1 MTNYKLSDYI
11 ISGGLLDLND
21 KNIRIRS
28 EQIHDE
34 LYIHTCND
42 YKNSLEVIREASFGI
57 EDKLKILSK
66 VYYKYPDIYS
76 NRFRPILEQL
86 EEQANRLGF
95 IPKKWDIQICCY
107 CSINDLISNKAHSF
121 FKKISEKFGIKK
133 VFLET
138 YPIYNYNYS
147 DLIDLNKIYF
157 NEVSFGLI
165 GYQNFYNRVFKCS
178 NLDDYANYFEII
190 FIGILGKGSQ
200 NKIIFETEN
209 INKNIDYIS
218 LNLYY
223 FLSNIKKNNLSKGIT
238 NFSSINQYRNF
249 KDRFYKLQEMK
260 STNKLD
266 DLLRGLDNKNIYYFE
281 DYDHYGGFFNLK
293 SYFKKPRLILSRI
306 KYNLYCYFKFK
317 KYQNNFF

>member
-1 MTNYKLSDYI
+1 MINYKLSDHI
-11 ISGGLLDLND
+11 ICGGLLDFND
-21 KNIRIRS
+21 KNIKIRS
-28 EQIHDE
+28 EQINDE
-34 LYIHTCND
+34 LCIHTCND
-42 YKNSLEVIREASFGI
+42 YKNSLEVIRKASFGI
-57 EDKLKILSK
+57 EDKVKILSK

-86 EEQANRLGF
+86 EEQVNRLGF

-107 CSINDLISNKAHSF
+107 CSINDLMSKEGNLF

-138 YPIYNYNYS
+138 YPIYKYS
-147 DLIDLNKIYF
+147 YVDIIDLNKIYL
-157 NEVSFGLI
+157 NEVSFGFI
-165 GYQNFYNRVFKCS
+165 GYQNFYNRVFKYS
-178 NLDDYANYFEII
+178 NLNDYANTCEII

-200 NKIIFETEN
+200 NKIIFKAEN
-209 INKNIDYIS
+209 INKDIDYIN

-223 FLSNIKKNNLSKGIT
+223 FLSNIRQNKFAKGIT

-260 STNKLD
+260 PSNKLD
-266 DLLRGLDNKNIYYFE
+266 DLLRCLENKNIYYFE
-281 DYDHYGGFFNLK
+281 DYDHYGGFFNIKNYL
-293 SYFKKPRLILSRI
+293 KKPRLIFSRI
-306 KYNLYCYFKFK
+306 KYILYCYFKFR